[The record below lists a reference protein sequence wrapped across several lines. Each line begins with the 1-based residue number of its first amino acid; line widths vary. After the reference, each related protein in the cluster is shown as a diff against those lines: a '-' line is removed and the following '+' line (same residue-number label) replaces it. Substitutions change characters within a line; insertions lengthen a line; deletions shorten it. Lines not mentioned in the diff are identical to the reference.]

1 MVEDA
6 STGPASKGGL
16 VATSAPTVEPGAFRA
31 FVVGLA
37 EAMIAADE
45 SVDSIYDQLERTARA
60 YGFADTA
67 FVVLPTLVLVQTGP
81 ADAGRVTVRSRD
93 IDSFHFHQIA
103 QLYRLLNRAERGDID
118 PEQGLA
124 RLAEIRAMRP
134 RFSWWVRTIG
144 HAILAAG
151 LSLIL
156 VPTLT
161 GVAVAFGLGLLVG
174 LAKLVPSR
182 ALQLVLPTLSAL
194 VCGIVVYSLAQY
206 IGVGDSLRL
215 LIAPLATFLPGAM
228 LTTAT
233 VELASRQMIAGAS
246 RLVAG
251 LMQLALLAV
260 GILAAGAIV
269 GVDGPDYQPISSV
282 TIAPWWIEALGVIL
296 FAVGIFFY
304 LSVPAWTFAW
314 VLLVLLTAFGVQT
327 VTTGFV
333 GGTSGAFFGALVMTP
348 LVLWISSRD
357 YGAPSQ
363 ITFLPAF
370 WLLVPG
376 VSGLIGLTEAADAGL
391 SGLGVA
397 LTTVLSIALGVL
409 IGTALYRGFSE
420 IGPRRPD
427 DP

>member
-1 MVEDA
+1 
-6 STGPASKGGL
+6 
-16 VATSAPTVEPGAFRA
+16 
-31 FVVGLA
+31 
-37 EAMIAADE
+37 
-45 SVDSIYDQLERTARA
+45 
-60 YGFADTA
+60 
-67 FVVLPTLVLVQTGP
+67 
-81 ADAGRVTVRSRD
+81 
-93 IDSFHFHQIA
+93 
-103 QLYRLLNRAERGDID
+103 
-118 PEQGLA
+118 
-124 RLAEIRAMRP
+124 
-134 RFSWWVRTIG
+134 
-144 HAILAAG
+144 
-151 LSLIL
+151 
-156 VPTLT
+156 
-161 GVAVAFGLGLLVG
+161 
-174 LAKLVPSR
+174 
-182 ALQLVLPTLSAL
+182 
-194 VCGIVVYSLAQY
+194 
-206 IGVGDSLRL
+206 
-215 LIAPLATFLPGAM
+215 
-228 LTTAT
+228 
-233 VELASRQMIAGAS
+233 
-246 RLVAG
+246 LVAG

>member
-1 MVEDA
+1 VQQSSPA
-6 STGPASKGGL
+6 GP
-16 VATSAPTVEPGAFRA
+16 VVEPGEFRA
-31 FVVGLA
+31 FLVGLA

-45 SVDSIYDQLERTARA
+45 SVDSIYDQLERTADA
-60 YGFADTA
+60 YGFAETA

-103 QLYRLLNRAERGDID
+103 QLYRLLNLAERAAITPVAGI
-118 PEQGLA
+118 E
-124 RLAEIRAMRP
+124 RLAQIRAMRP
-134 RFSWWVRTIG
+134 RFGWILRTIG
-144 HAILAAG
+144 HAGLAAG
-151 LSLIL
+151 LSLML

-161 GVAVAFGLGLLVG
+161 GFAIAFGLGLLVG
-174 LAKLVPSR
+174 IAKLVPSR

-194 VCGIVVYSLAQY
+194 VCAIIVYSVAQY
-206 IGVGDSLRL
+206 IGVGDPLRL

-269 GVDGPDYQPISSV
+269 GVGTPGYEVISTV
-282 TIAPWWIEALGVIL
+282 TLVPWWIEVVGVIL

-314 VLLVLLTAFGVQT
+314 VLLVLLTAFAVQSIT
-327 VTTGFV
+327 ADVAGSTF
-333 GGTSGAFFGALVMTP
+333 SAFFAAVVMTP
-348 LVLWISSRD
+348 LVLWIASRD

-376 VSGLIGLTEAADAGL
+376 ASGLIGLTEAADVGL
-391 SGLGVA
+391 SGLGTA

-409 IGTALYRGFSE
+409 IGTALFRGLTE
-420 IGPRRPD
+420 IARR
-427 DP
+427 